1 MTEVSILAMLYLG
14 QVQKQ
19 QSSGE
24 TELQILAYETTEDVW
39 QVDTSRSLTLNQDI
53 SFKEGVLVLIDR
65 EQNGTIVSIQEAK
78 DWILSILQQY
88 LTKNAINTQFIT
100 EEKRKIEQWRQEI
113 TAQNLE
119 LNRRFLEIETRREE
133 LQQLEQ
139 SLKSTEE
146 ELQN

>member
-1 MTEVSILAMLYLG
+1 MLYLA

-19 QSSGE
+19 PSSGE
-24 TELQILAYETTEDVW
+24 TELQILAYETADNIW
-39 QVDTSRSLTLNQDI
+39 QVNTSESLTLNQDI
-53 SFKEGVLVLIDR
+53 SLQEGVLVLVEK
-65 EQNGTIVSIQEAK
+65 EQNGTVVSIKEAK
-78 DWILSILQQY
+78 DWILTILQQY
-88 LTKNAINTQFIT
+88 LTKNAINPQFIA
-100 EEKRKIEQWRQEI
+100 EEQHKIEQWRQEI

-139 SLKSTEE
+139 SLKSKEE